1 MHQKPKRKSSGITP
15 SFFNVYI
22 DRKTF
27 GITFSKISKKKTHLP
42 IQSNTK
48 NANSILHDAFDKPT
62 PNFLYDN

>member
-1 MHQKPKRKSSGITP
+1 MHQKPKRKSSGMTP

-27 GITFSKISKKKTHLP
+27 GITFSKISK
-42 IQSNTK
+42 